1 MALLAMDDVSVGSM
15 LFEFARVVASGLLAS
30 RGEPVSRLRRAALT
44 ARLSRP
50 LMRHLVGA
58 MRVQ

>member
-1 MALLAMDDVSVGSM
+1 M